1 MIPKR
6 IVIVGGGTAGWLA
19 AMMLGDVSARKGWGA
34 AISVV
39 ESSKI
44 GTIGVG
50 EGSTAVF
57 RQMLMHFRLS
67 EEEFL
72 RETGATMCS
81 TESPSGVVTGG
92 LC

>member
-1 MIPKR
+1 MLPKH

-19 AMMLGDVSARKGWGA
+19 AMMLADVAGRKGWGTRVTV
-34 AISVV
+34 I

-57 RQMLMHFRLS
+57 RQMLKHF
-67 EEEFL
+67 
-72 RETGATMCS
+72 G
-81 TESPSGVVTGG
+81 
-92 LC
+92 